1 MDIVTY
7 VPRDVFISGN
17 KVSFVKIEY
26 KLLADLFDADNFDF
40 KSCIGYEATIKT
52 VNGEEITFNNRKIDD
67 LLETLSSKYGIK
79 MKRTFDMRSN
89 GCEYCKAY
97 MNGKNFHS
105 NRHNKC
111 SLCFDGQEFIL
122 NKEKVEENNNEG

>member
-1 MDIVTY
+1 MDKITY
-7 VPRDVFISGN
+7 APRDVFINGN

-52 VNGEEITFNNRKIDD
+52 ANGEKITFNNRKIDN
-67 LLETLSSKYGIK
+67 LLETLSTKYGIK

-89 GCEYCKAY
+89 CCEYCKAY
-97 MNGKNFHS
+97 MNGRNFHS

-111 SLCFDGQEFIL
+111 SLCFNGQEFIL
-122 NKEKVEENNNEG
+122 NKEKVEEK